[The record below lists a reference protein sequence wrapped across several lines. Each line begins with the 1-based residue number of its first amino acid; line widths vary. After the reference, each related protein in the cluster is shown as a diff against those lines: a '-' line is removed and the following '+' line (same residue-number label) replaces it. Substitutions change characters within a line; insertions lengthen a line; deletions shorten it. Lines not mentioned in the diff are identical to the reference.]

1 MSYQILFIDDDEKIL
16 KSFQRTLSSQ
26 FKVMTAVGPEE
37 ALRIIEEKGP
47 FPVIVS
53 DMKMPG
59 MNGIEMF
66 SHARKISPDSIHILL
81 TGFADLQTAM
91 DGVNQGG
98 LFRFL
103 TKPCDI
109 DTLTTALTDG
119 LRQYQLVMSEKELL
133 EQTLLGTVKV
143 LGEILALVNP
153 SAQGVTNRMKKYC
166 RHMINVLGLKERWL
180 FDMAIMLSQLG
191 SLTIPSEILNRF
203 ISGANMS
210 DEEMAMIK
218 QLPTVTVKLL
228 MHIPRLEDVIEIIS
242 QQNAPYSQFPEYSNP
257 EEYSKLHLGA
267 QMLHV
272 AIGLDCQ
279 LMSGVTPAK
288 VLTHMRD
295 DVKEFNPALV
305 AAMDSYDFELLNMVR
320 MRVACKDLNTKM
332 ILDEDVFSKGGVLL
346 APNGQWVTLALLM
359 GLLNYSRSIGVKEP
373 FYVLIPLV
381 DYEV

>member
-26 FKVMTAVGPEE
+26 FRVLTAVGPEE
-37 ALRIIEEKGP
+37 ALRVIKEKGP

-81 TGFADLQTAM
+81 TGYADLQTAM
-91 DGVNQGG
+91 DGVNKGG

-109 DTLTTALTDG
+109 DTLSTALIDG
-119 LRQYQLVMSEKELL
+119 LRQYRLVMSEKVLL

-143 LGEILALVNP
+143 LGEILSLVNP
-153 SAQGVTNRMKKYC
+153 SAQGVTNRVKKYC
-166 RHMINVLGLKERWL
+166 RHMVKVLGLKEQWL

-191 SLTIPSEILNRF
+191 SLTIPSEILNRY
-203 ISGANMS
+203 ISGAVMT
-210 DEEMAMIK
+210 EKELTMIE
-218 QLPTVTVKLL
+218 QLPTVTVKLI
-228 MHIPRLEDVIEIIS
+228 MHIPRLEDVTEIIS
-242 QQNAPYSQFPEYSNP
+242 RQNHPYSLFPEYSNP

-288 VLTHMRD
+288 ALNFMKTD
-295 DVKEFNPALV
+295 LNAFNPALV
-305 AAMDSYDFELLNMVR
+305 AAMESYDFELLNMVR

-332 ILDEDVFSKGGVLL
+332 ILDEDVYSKGGVLL

-373 FYVLIPLV
+373 FFVLIPLV

>member
-26 FKVMTAVGPEE
+26 FRVLTAVGPEE
-37 ALRIIEEKGP
+37 ALRVIKEKGP

-81 TGFADLQTAM
+81 TGYADLQTAM
-91 DGVNQGG
+91 DGVNKGG

-109 DTLTTALTDG
+109 DTLSTALIDG
-119 LRQYQLVMSEKELL
+119 LRQYRLVMSEKVLL

-143 LGEILALVNP
+143 LGEILSLVNP
-153 SAQGVTNRMKKYC
+153 SAQGVTNRVKKYC
-166 RHMINVLGLKERWL
+166 RHMVKVLGLKEQWL

-191 SLTIPSEILNRF
+191 SLTIPSEILNRY
-203 ISGANMS
+203 ISGAVMT
-210 DEEMAMIK
+210 EKELTMIE
-218 QLPTVTVKLL
+218 QLPTVTVKLI
-228 MHIPRLEDVIEIIS
+228 MHIPRLEDVTEIIS
-242 QQNAPYSQFPEYSNP
+242 RQNHPYSLFPEYSNP

-288 VLTHMRD
+288 ALNFMKTD
-295 DVKEFNPALV
+295 LNAFNPALV
-305 AAMDSYDFELLNMVR
+305 AAMESYDFELLNMVR

-332 ILDEDVFSKGGVLL
+332 ILDEDVYSKGGVLL
-346 APNGQWVTLALLM
+346 ASNGQWVTLALLM